1 MHGQNYGQL
10 IIILITDIYL
20 LTISQQDIY
29 IIHPFTIERPLPF
42 RNLIPV
48 KKFACMYPVILVPVN
63 ISPLKLHK
71 THTSFFF
78 FYDSEWEILLL
89 FFLRRDVRVSYVSF
103 PFMCLVLT
111 WQGHRDT
118 GDIDGAVTLFFFQSL
133 VYNARLKFLSEYIN
147 INSATYYNFPSFQH
161 VQCF

>member
-78 FYDSEWEILLL
+78 FFMTQNEKFFYFSFYAVTSVCHIFSFRLCVSFLLGKDIGIREILTVLL
-89 FFLRRDVRVSYVSF
+89 
-103 PFMCLVLT
+103 P
-111 WQGHRDT
+111 
-118 GDIDGAVTLFFFQSL
+118 FFFFK
-133 VYNARLKFLSEYIN
+133 V
-147 INSATYYNFPSFQH
+147 
-161 VQCF
+161 